1 MKKKKNI
8 TAKGKSHK
16 TPAGLFE
23 FLAALGVVVLIV
35 IIVFCTRSCTYGEG
49 SDPSGT
55 NGASVGDKNGVNMTP
70 ISTEGLVFPRYI
82 TDSTLLEN
90 VYSATGSFPEDGE
103 GSQVENVLAIKLTNV
118 SDRSLE
124 YLVFDLKIN
133 EEYYEFSV
141 AAIPPGKSVYAF
153 NLEKKSTPE
162 SISSLDKDVEFQ
174 TFFAE
179 EPSAMKDVF
188 SYDIKDGVIV
198 VTNISGSEIKS
209 DINVYY
215 KTTTKDGYLGGITYR
230 FRIKGGLPAGESYSA
245 YAPHALTH
253 MTEIMFAQY
262 EE

>member
-16 TPAGLFE
+16 KSAGLFE
-23 FLAALGVVVLIV
+23 FFAALGVVALIV
-35 IIVFCTRSCTYGEG
+35 IIVFSTRSCAYDEDAGHAD
-49 SDPSGT
+49 S
-55 NGASVGDKNGVNMTP
+55 NGASADKNDVNMTP
-70 ISTEGLVFPRYI
+70 ISTEGLAFPRYI

-90 VYSATGSFPEDGE
+90 LYSATGSFPEDGE
-103 GSQVENVLAIKLTNV
+103 GSMVENVLAVKLTNV
-118 SDRSLE
+118 SDRSIE
-124 YLVFDLKIN
+124 YLTFDLKIN

-153 NLEKKSTPE
+153 NLGKKSAPE
-162 SISSLDKDVEFQ
+162 SISSLDKAVEFQ

-179 EPSAMKDVF
+179 EPSAMNDVF

-209 DINVYY
+209 DINIYY
-215 KTTTKDGYLGGITYR
+215 KSTTNDGYLGGITYR
-230 FRIKGGLPAGESYSA
+230 FRVKGGLPAGESFNA